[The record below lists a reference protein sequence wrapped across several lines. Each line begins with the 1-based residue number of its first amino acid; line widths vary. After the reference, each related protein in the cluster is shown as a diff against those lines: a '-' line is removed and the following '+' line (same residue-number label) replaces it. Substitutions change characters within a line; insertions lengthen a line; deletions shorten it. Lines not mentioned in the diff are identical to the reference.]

1 MKSDKVRQIDLLNY
15 KHYII
20 AEIIVVVF
28 GFNPQDQRTNRK
40 YERKEGDTQAL
51 CGMGGGTDTDL

>member
-1 MKSDKVRQIDLLNY
+1 VRQIDLLNY